1 MARSLP
7 KRGDPMPE
15 EIRFEEKMKKLEEIV
30 DKLEKDDA
38 DLEESLKL
46 YEEGLG
52 LAKTLK
58 EQLKVFQDKINE
70 LNSDEQ

>member
-1 MARSLP
+1 
-7 KRGDPMPE
+7 MPE

-30 DKLEKDDA
+30 AKLEKEDA

-52 LAKTLK
+52 LAKALK

-70 LNSDEQ
+70 LNSDE

>member
-1 MARSLP
+1 
-7 KRGDPMPE
+7 MPE
-15 EIRFEEKMKKLEEIV
+15 EIRFEDKMKKLEKIV
-30 DKLEKDDA
+30 EKLEKDDA

-52 LAKTLK
+52 LAKALK

-70 LNSDEQ
+70 LNDEQ

>member
-1 MARSLP
+1 
-7 KRGDPMPE
+7 MPE
-15 EIRFEEKMKKLEEIV
+15 ETRFEEKMKKLEQIV

-52 LAKTLK
+52 LAKALK
-58 EQLKVFQDKINE
+58 EQLKVFQDKISE
-70 LNSDEQ
+70 LNDEQ

>member
-1 MARSLP
+1 MP

-15 EIRFEEKMKKLEEIV
+15 EIRFEDKMKKLEKIV
-30 DKLEKDDA
+30 EKLEKDDA

-52 LAKTLK
+52 LAKALK

-70 LNSDEQ
+70 LNDEQ

>member
-1 MARSLP
+1 
-7 KRGDPMPE
+7 MPE